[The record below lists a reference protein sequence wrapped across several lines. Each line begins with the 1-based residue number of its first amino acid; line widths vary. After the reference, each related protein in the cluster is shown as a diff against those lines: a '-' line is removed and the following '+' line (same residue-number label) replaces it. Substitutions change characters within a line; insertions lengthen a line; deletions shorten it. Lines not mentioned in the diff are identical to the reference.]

1 MRIDILTS
9 LQVNTKYKKCLHMN
23 VLICKW
29 WCRPMFAWVS
39 VIVIRTLEPF
49 GKARIPDAYEG
60 QRAETNVPTDCERV
74 CSDSFFFLFSF
85 SLFSLLLF
93 FSIWW
98 RVSAQFIRTSV
109 SSATFSFSIHNSP
122 ATPPRQ
128 QKKKRTWMALVIK
141 DFALKRTVRHQK
153 RLDSRENVAL
163 YFGIT
168 TISFP
173 VNARSIWSMPWE
185 VGETW

>member
-1 MRIDILTS
+1 MFAYERS
-9 LQVNTKYKKCLHMN
+9 YLQVVVSTDVCLSQRHRHSDIGAVWKSTHSWCLRRPKGRDKCSNGLWTC
-23 VLICKW
+23 VF
-29 WCRPMFAWVS
+29 R
-39 VIVIRTLEPF
+39 
-49 GKARIPDAYEG
+49 
-60 QRAETNVPTDCERV
+60 
-74 CSDSFFFLFSF
+74 FFFFSCFLF